1 MTLPV
6 TANSRK
12 KMPSVIVL
20 VIICVI
26 PLVALSYLFIP
37 SVPVSHPIANTL
49 ITTSSRSYGS
59 YVTLLEV
66 SCSGDTI
73 PAPIGVA
80 TGILTVAII
89 GTFGCAQVHGPKT
102 TFTNQYLVT
111 GTITTTYPVTS
122 TSYSTL
128 VLSLFDLHQSG
139 SIIAI
144 TVVIVISITI
154 LLMICFRRDQISKRN
169 TIDRETEEPD
179 WKFCRECAAKIP
191 RNSKFCKECGSKLT
205 E

>member
-1 MTLPV
+1 MSQT
-6 TANSRK
+6 TGKTRK
-12 KMPSVIVL
+12 LSSAAVL

-66 SCSGDTI
+66 SCSDDTI
-73 PAPIGVA
+73 AAPIGVA

-111 GTITTTYPVTS
+111 GTLTATYPFTS

-128 VLSLFDLHQSG
+128 VLSPIDLYQSG

-144 TVVIVISITI
+144 TLVIVIVITI
-154 LLMICFRRDQISKRN
+154 LLMIRFRRDQISKRN
-169 TIDRETEEPD
+169 TIARETEEPD
-179 WKFCRECAAKIP
+179 WKFCRGCAAKIP
-191 RNSKFCKECGSKLT
+191 RNSKFCKECGTKLV